1 MPSTRVPITL
11 VHRDNHREPTRS
23 YYKDAKMSEEK
34 SRVSGEAPR
43 QSNSP
48 VLPTVNPAAE
58 KAQQPGF
65 SLHPTFY
72 VIIWIACSSSVILF
86 NKWLLDTLNF
96 RYPVI
101 LTTYHQ
107 VFSTVMTQ
115 LMARFTTL
123 LDGRKQVKMTGR
135 VYLRAVV
142 PIGIFF
148 SLSLICGNL
157 TYLYL
162 SVAFI
167 QMLKA
172 TTPVAV
178 LISSWMVG
186 VSKPNLKQFLNVSTI
201 VVGVII
207 ASMGEIHF
215 VLIGVLYQIGGVI
228 FEALRLTMVQRLLS
242 SADFKMDPL
251 VSVYYFAPICA
262 VMNGVVALIWEVPR
276 CTMDEVYHVGMFTF
290 FLNGLCAFMLNVS
303 VVLLIGKTS
312 AVVLTLCGVLKDILL
327 VCASMM
333 IWGTQVTALQFFG
346 YSIALGGMV
355 YYKLGFE
362 QLKGHIGEANRQW
375 AEFGARKPVLRKVTI
390 IVASAFIIFTL
401 FGGLAPTY
409 APEYDPRKLASEAG
423 TRFGMHKNY

>member
-1 MPSTRVPITL
+1 
-11 VHRDNHREPTRS
+11 
-23 YYKDAKMSEEK
+23 MSADEK
-34 SRVSGEAPR
+34 IRVSGETPR
-43 QSNSP
+43 ATTP
-48 VLPTVNPAAE
+48 VLPTVNPGLE
-58 KAQQPGF
+58 KSKPAGA
-65 SLHPTFY
+65 SIHPTFY
-72 VIIWIACSSSVILF
+72 VIAWIGFSSSVILF

-101 LTTYHQ
+101 LTTYHLT
-107 VFSTVMTQ
+107 FSTVVTQ
-115 LMARFTTL
+115 VMARWTPY
-123 LDGRKQVKMTGR
+123 LDGRKTVKMTAR
-135 VYLRAVV
+135 VYIRAVV

-178 LISSWMVG
+178 LISGWILG
-186 VSKPNLKQFLNVSTI
+186 VSAPNLKQFLNVSAI

-215 VLIGVLYQIGGVI
+215 VTVGVLFQMGGII

-242 SADFKMDPL
+242 SADYKMDPL
-251 VSVYYFAPICA
+251 VSLYYFAPICA
-262 VMNGVVALIWEVPR
+262 VMNGVVALIWEVPN
-276 CTMDEVYHVGMFTF
+276 CTMAEVYHVGLFTF

-303 VVLLIGKTS
+303 VVFLIGKTS

-327 VCASMM
+327 VGASMM
-333 IWGTQVTALQFFG
+333 IWGTQVTPLQFFG

-355 YYKLGFE
+355 YYKLGYE
-362 QLKGHIGEANRQW
+362 QIKGHIADANRQW
-375 AEFGARKPVLRKVTI
+375 ADFGARKPVLRKVTVL
-390 IVASAFIIFTL
+390 VATAFLIFTF
-401 FGGLAPTY
+401 FGGFAPSYSEVDPATLAN
-409 APEYDPRKLASEAG
+409 EVSN
-423 TRFGMHKNY
+423 RFGINDAQHV